1 MYREILIQVAEDET
15 KVAVLEEGQLAE
27 IYVERGLDQRLVGNI
42 YKGVVKNVL
51 PGMQAAFVD
60 IGLEKNAFLYVE
72 DVLTNIH
79 GLDGELQGDST
90 ELTQPNIRDLVKE
103 GQEIVVQIA
112 KEPIG
117 TKGARITTRLT
128 LPGRYLVLMPMV
140 DYIGISRRI
149 DDEVERERLK
159 EIAEQI
165 KPENMG
171 LIVRTVAEGASQEAF
186 EQDIESLLKMWE
198 RIILRSNNT
207 SGPMLLHK
215 DLELVQRILRD
226 IFSDDI
232 QKLSVNSRSVMEK
245 VIDYLEVMDENL
257 KGRVF
262 LSDTSKLLQKHA
274 VDQEI
279 SQALKRKV
287 WLKNGGYIIIDET
300 EALTAIDVNT
310 GKFIGATDLEDTV
323 SRTNCEAAREIARQ
337 LRLRNIGG
345 IIIIDFIDMD
355 TEEHRQKVLAVL
367 DEELKKDKVKTHI
380 LGITSLGFVE
390 MTRKK
395 VRQSLSCTLEKSCPY
410 CEGKGRILSEQTV
423 YFMLR
428 EELQEVMRRTS
439 AEHIIVEAHPA
450 VAALVIGVGGNEQ
463 LNLEKEFG
471 KTVVVRGKEQYHLTD
486 YLIRPVYNSY
496 DLSGAQIPVEEGQII
511 TGIIEEKHAHFTD
524 DGIVRLG
531 GYIVQVENGA
541 VKLGEKVFLEIEKVF
556 RTYAKAIILMK

>member
-1 MYREILIQVAEDET
+1 MYREILVQVAEDET
-15 KVAVLEEGQLAE
+15 KVAVLEEGQLVE

-79 GLDGELQGDST
+79 GLTGETQGNNGET
-90 ELTQPNIRDLVKE
+90 AQPNIRDLVKE

-128 LPGRYLVLMPMV
+128 LPGRCLVLMPMV

-159 EIAEQI
+159 QIAEEL
-165 KPENMG
+165 KPGSMG

-186 EQDIESLLKMWE
+186 EQDVPGLLKMWE
-198 RIILRSNNT
+198 RTKLRANNT

-245 VIDYLEVMDENL
+245 VIDYLEVIDESL
-257 KGRVF
+257 KGRIF
-262 LSDTSKLLQKHA
+262 LSDTSKLFEKYA

-279 SQALKRKV
+279 AQALKRKV

-300 EALTAIDVNT
+300 EALTAVDVNT

-355 TEEHRQKVLAVL
+355 TEEHRQKVLSL
-367 DEELKKDKVKTHI
+367 LEEELKKDKVKTHI

-395 VRQSLSCTLEKSCPY
+395 VRQSLSSTLEKNCPY
-410 CEGKGRILSEQTV
+410 CEGKGRVLSEQTV
-423 YFMLR
+423 YLKLR
-428 EELQEVMRRTS
+428 EELHEVMTRTS
-439 AEHIIVEAHPA
+439 AEHISVEAHPT

-463 LNLEKEFG
+463 FNLEKEFG
-471 KTVVVRGKEQYHLTD
+471 KTIIIKGKEQFHLTE
-486 YLIRPVYNSY
+486 YVIRPVYNTY

-511 TGIIEEKHAHFTD
+511 KGMIEEKHVHSTN

-531 GYIVQVENGA
+531 GYVVQVENGA

-556 RTYAKAIILMK
+556 RTYAKAKILPE